1 MLPSHLHRAT
11 VIPTRVATRK
21 EMFGH
26 AQWSRSAPADTS
38 SIHAVLAD
46 MGETA
51 WPLAGMDWTNVEQM
65 AHAIQTGTAI
75 GACDG
80 SYMPERSKAHGATAW
95 VLQTSPSEQC
105 FLSGSCSTSGI
116 PREVNAYRSELQGI
130 HAVLLALT
138 VICKVYNILEGKIQL
153 ACDNEQGVRYTND
166 KRLDVPSSVHH
177 ADLIRAIRRLRKEL
191 PIQVEMLDVDGHKDK
206 LVPFHALSPHE
217 KLNCQAD
224 HKAKEH
230 LLRVLTHSPAQPV
243 PSCIH
248 GEGIRLWMDD
258 IKVTGNP
265 SNALSQQIYRYAMC
279 KHLHNKGMLAKTDF
293 DLVNWDAIGTA
304 LEHRSPSFCAW
315 VTKHV
320 SGECGVG
327 EKMYEWGYWETSNC
341 PCCNHPKETTKH
353 FAHCQSEVMLAAFDR
368 LSQSFL
374 TWMVEADTQPDILEY
389 FTLAMQHRACPTD
402 SNLANALDKAS
413 QEQARIG
420 WNNLLFGRV
429 AKEWQTVQQEH
440 YRQTSSRRSA
450 ERWAADV
457 TYRLLQLSHGL
468 WMARNRFLHERDEQ
482 GLLLA
487 EGQSLKD
494 AITNR
499 FLRGR
504 KALLPADY
512 HLLDDRPLDKIL
524 AMPPSDKYTWLGAIR
539 LAHQLAKDTNSSDQ
553 ARMRTSMQN
562 YIRHGTCQ
570 PTAQQRQD
578 STRSATTGQDETA

>member
-1 MLPSHLHRAT
+1 
-11 VIPTRVATRK
+11 
-21 EMFGH
+21 
-26 AQWSRSAPADTS
+26 
-38 SIHAVLAD
+38 
-46 MGETA
+46 
-51 WPLAGMDWTNVEQM
+51 
-65 AHAIQTGTAI
+65 
-75 GACDG
+75 
-80 SYMPERSKAHGATAW
+80 
-95 VLQTSPSEQC
+95 
-105 FLSGSCSTSGI
+105 
-116 PREVNAYRSELQGI
+116 
-130 HAVLLALT
+130 
-138 VICKVYNILEGKIQL
+138 
-153 ACDNEQGVRYTND
+153 
-166 KRLDVPSSVHH
+166 
-177 ADLIRAIRRLRKEL
+177 
-191 PIQVEMLDVDGHKDK
+191 
-206 LVPFHALSPHE
+206 
-217 KLNCQAD
+217 
-224 HKAKEH
+224 
-230 LLRVLTHSPAQPV
+230 
-243 PSCIH
+243 
-248 GEGIRLWMDD
+248 
-258 IKVTGNP
+258 
-265 SNALSQQIYRYAMC
+265 
-279 KHLHNKGMLAKTDF
+279 
-293 DLVNWDAIGTA
+293 
-304 LEHRSPSFCAW
+304 
-315 VTKHV
+315 
-320 SGECGVG
+320 
-327 EKMYEWGYWETSNC
+327 
-341 PCCNHPKETTKH
+341 
-353 FAHCQSEVMLAAFDR
+353 MLAAFDR